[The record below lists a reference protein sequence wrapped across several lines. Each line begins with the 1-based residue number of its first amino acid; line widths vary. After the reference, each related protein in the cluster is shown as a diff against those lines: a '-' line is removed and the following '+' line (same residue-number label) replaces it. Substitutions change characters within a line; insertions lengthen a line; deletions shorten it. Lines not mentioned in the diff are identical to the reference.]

1 MDFTLT
7 KNAPLL
13 QGKGGRQSGKRKQEL
28 FSELD
33 KLGVM
38 DLLTV
43 QNEKSS
49 ALRSLVTQYKKLYPE
64 KDFRTRIDADEIKI
78 QRLEDK

>member
-1 MDFTLT
+1 MQVSIT

-28 FSELD
+28 FAELD
-33 KLGVM
+33 KLEVM

-49 ALRSLVTQYKKLYPE
+49 ALRSLVTQYKKLHPE
-64 KDFRTRIDADEIKI
+64 KDFRTRIDGDEIKI
-78 QRLEDK
+78 QRLGVN